1 MLKFAMPL
9 KILAIET
16 TTEACSAA
24 LLYQGAIQ
32 ERYQLA
38 PRQHTHLILPM
49 LESLL
54 AEATLKPCN
63 LDAIAFCRGPGSF
76 TGSRIG
82 ASVVQAIAFAADIP
96 VVMVSSL
103 QCLAQGAYREFQAKQ
118 VLAAIDARMNE
129 VYWANYRLDEEGIM
143 AEVEAE
149 QISDP
154 KQIQIRNSAEC
165 IGVGSGW
172 DTYHEVLVPQG
183 NKQLQRWCPQR
194 YPRAHDVAELAA
206 RAFQK
211 GQCVSA
217 QAALPVYLREKV
229 C

>member
-1 MLKFAMPL
+1 MSL

-24 LLYQGAIQ
+24 LLYQEAIQ

-54 AEATLKPCN
+54 AEATLKPRD

-82 ASVVQAIAFAADIP
+82 ASIVQAIAFAADIP
-96 VVMVSSL
+96 VVLVSSL
-103 QCLAQGAYREFQAKQ
+103 QCLAQGAYRELHAKR

-129 VYWANYRLDEEGIM
+129 MYWANYQLDGDIM
-143 AEVEAE
+143 VEVDAE
-149 QISDP
+149 QLSDP
-154 KQIQIRNSAEC
+154 KQIQITASAEF
-165 IGVGSGW
+165 IGVGSAW
-172 DTYHEVLVPQG
+172 DSYHEVLAPQC
-183 NKQLQRWCPQR
+183 KKRLQQWVPQR
-194 YPRAHDVAELAA
+194 YPRAYDVAHLAA

-211 GQCVSA
+211 GQFVSA
-217 QAALPVYLREKV
+217 QEALPVYLREKV